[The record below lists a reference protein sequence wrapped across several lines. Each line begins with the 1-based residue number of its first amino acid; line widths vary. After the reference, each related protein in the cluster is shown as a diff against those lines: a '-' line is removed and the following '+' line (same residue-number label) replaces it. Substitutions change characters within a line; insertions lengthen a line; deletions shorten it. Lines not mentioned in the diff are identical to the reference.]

1 MRARWV
7 QDEQWHPEQKITVH
21 KDGSLTLEVPYSD
34 ERELLADV
42 LAFGADVKVLGPK
55 SFKEKLISS
64 LQATKLVYEKEE
76 TE

>member
-1 MRARWV
+1 L

-42 LAFGADVKVLGPK
+42 LAFGSDVKVLGPK
-55 SFKEKLISS
+55 SFREKLISS
-64 LQATKLVYEKEE
+64 LKETQIVYEKEDGE
-76 TE
+76 